1 MILKQVQDGSYL
13 DQNSLLWQNVWAI
26 KFLLPGMH
34 ISQNIIIFALLV
46 IDVLLII
53 SILLQQREGGLS
65 TVFGGEGNI
74 YRSKRGIALGLH
86 YFTIALIVLFVA
98 ACVAVLFV
106 K

>member
-1 MILKQVQDGSYL
+1 
-13 DQNSLLWQNVWAI
+13 
-26 KFLLPGMH
+26 MH
-34 ISQNIIIFALLV
+34 ITQNALIFGLII
-46 IDVLLII
+46 IDVLLVI

-86 YFTIALIVLFVA
+86 YFTIVLVVLFVGLS
-98 ACVAVLFV
+98 VAVLFV